1 MPAMKGEEWEDI
13 PTGDISGTEPLNTF
27 CTNTG
32 ALSLMSY
39 TLMMNLEGRSRDLL
53 FVLSMMRAVSSY
65 SAFFSLSSLSKAYTS
80 PLVSSTLKMVL
91 AYSPSM
97 MYLALLFLTLDV
109 IWKERVIQRDKGGIC
124 SQVQQRIDTV
134 RNFSSHWE
142 QEQPSGLLLSAGA
155 TLSSTTAAA
164 GVTGWHLSPH
174 WNLRAYT
181 EKGFLK
187 ITPHIS

>member
-1 MPAMKGEEWEDI
+1 MPAMQGEQWEDI
-13 PTGDISGTEPLNTF
+13 PTGDISGTEPLNTL

-80 PLVSSTLKMVL
+80 PVVSSTWKMVL

-109 IWKERVIQRDKGGIC
+109 IWKESGIQRGKGG
-124 SQVQQRIDTV
+124 SGSWVQQRIDTL
-134 RNFSSHWE
+134 RNSSSHWDP
-142 QEQPSGLLLSAGA
+142 EQPSGFLLLLGA
-155 TLSSTTAAA
+155 VLSSSTGAA
-164 GVTGWHLSPH
+164 GVTGWHLCPH
-174 WNLRAYT
+174 WNLLA
-181 EKGFLK
+181 
-187 ITPHIS
+187 